1 MMDSILLLKSK
12 HIHPDLLLS
21 GIKRRSF
28 EGGFKE
34 LYEKGGELGF
44 QEMSRKKYI
53 YRIR

>member
-12 HIHPDLLLS
+12 RVHPDLFLS
-21 GIKRRSF
+21 EIRRRGF

-44 QEMSRKKYI
+44 QEMSRKKHL
-53 YRIR
+53 